1 MPRLPKPKPLRQNS
15 ERRDIGLVS
24 IEGKLAEAP
33 PAPKGLLK
41 SSVDTWV
48 AFWRSPTA
56 RLVQADTDLPAL
68 IRLWS
73 LYDEHERCYRASRED
88 RLVLGSQGQY
98 VLNPLYRQMV
108 TLETEI
114 RNLEDRFGLSPMAR
128 LKLGV
133 TFGDAARSLADINAN
148 LEDDDDADG
157 DQTTDLRLSL
167 AGGASAD

>member
-1 MPRLPKPKPLRQNS
+1 
-15 ERRDIGLVS
+15 
-24 IEGKLAEAP
+24 
-33 PAPKGLLK
+33 
-41 SSVDTWV
+41 
-48 AFWRSPTA
+48 
-56 RLVQADTDLPAL
+56 
-68 IRLWS
+68 
-73 LYDEHERCYRASRED
+73 
-88 RLVLGSQGQY
+88 VLGSQGQY

-167 AGGASAD
+167 AAGAAAD